1 MYRAYGV
8 WRRILIRGSARKS
21 VCSTNQLA
29 GCVALMCYRR
39 HGVSSHPI
47 SRTEG
52 GIPLCSGSQHSLEY
66 LKPAR
71 NFTFTQQPHK
81 QLLHYSSP
89 FVFLMGKQAPSFI
102 TSPWQVL
109 YLNSWGIAQRQNT
122 DFNGVSK
129 LFLSRT
135 PSTRKLLPEIGGY
148 SHISYKPTCREISL
162 NRHCTV
168 STPNTLSCLSTP
180 FPPVGSQN
188 DVAWC
193 DSILKKRRR
202 KMNRHKYRKWRKK
215 MRFLRRALGK

>member
-1 MYRAYGV
+1 MYRTYEV
-8 WRRILIRGSARKS
+8 WRRILRRGSARNS

-29 GCVALMCYRR
+29 GCVALTCYRR

-66 LKPAR
+66 LKSAR
-71 NFTFTQQPHK
+71 NFTQQPHQ
-81 QLLHYSSP
+81 QLLHCSSP
-89 FVFLMGKQAPSFI
+89 FVCLMGKQALSFI

-109 YLNSWGIAQRQNT
+109 HCWGIAQRQNT
-122 DFNGVSK
+122 VVSK
-129 LFLSRT
+129 LFISRT
-135 PSTRKLLPEIGGY
+135 PSTRKLLPEVGGY

-162 NRHCTV
+162 NHHCTV

-180 FPPVGSQN
+180 FPPIGSQD